1 MKFSAVLSLSAAVLA
16 SAKSVHNTY
25 PVPRDV
31 QARSKEAAQALA
43 GLPLGMA
50 GVGVTNTQV
59 TEVIIIWA
67 NPGAGAPTININQP
81 AGGVAAPPAGV
92 APPPP
97 PAGAAPPGAQA
108 THHVTVGGP
117 AGLVFNPDQ
126 VKANVGDMVVFTFM
140 SQNHTVTQSAFKT
153 PCDPMEGGMNSG
165 FMANPNNSVNPP
177 PQVAMQVMVSSPLW
191 FYCAQ
196 KGHCGKGMT
205 FSINPTAD
213 KTQAM
218 FQSMAIAQKGSGAAS
233 PITGGTPAAPAAPPA
248 ASAPAA
254 APPAGGEGGAG
265 AGAGAGAAVGGGAG
279 AGVGGGIQQG
289 AGQINGAGACVCAV
303 TCSAGSFPAV
313 NVQGVGSFGGMAGS
327 LPMNM
332 MEA

>member
-1 MKFSAVLSLSAAVLA
+1 MKFSAVLSLSAAALA
-16 SAKSVHNTY
+16 SAKSAHNSY
-25 PVPRDV
+25 PVPH
-31 QARSKEAAQALA
+31 QARSAASAELLA

-50 GVGVTNTQV
+50 GAGVTGSQV

-92 APPPP
+92 AAPPAPPPSSA
-97 PAGAAPPGAQA
+97 PAAGQ

-117 AGLVFNPDQ
+117 SGLVFNPDQ
-126 VKANVGDMVVFTFM
+126 IKANVGDMVVFTFL
-140 SQNHTVTQSAFKT
+140 SQNHTVTQSTFPK
-153 PCDPMEGGMNSG
+153 PCDAMAGGMNSG
-165 FMANPNNSVNPP
+165 FMANPNNSVTPP
-177 PQVAMQVMVSSPLW
+177 PQVAMQVMVSDPLW

-205 FSINPTAD
+205 FSINPTAA

-218 FQSMAIAQKGSGAAS
+218 FQSMAIAQKGTGASS
-233 PITGGTPAAPAAPPA
+233 PITGGTPAAPPAAPPA

-254 APPAGGEGGAG
+254 AAPAAPAAPAAGGAAGGN
-265 AGAGAGAAVGGGAG
+265 
-279 AGVGGGIQQG
+279 IQQG
-289 AGQINGAGACVCAV
+289 TGQINGAGACVCAV

-313 NVQGVGSFGGMAGS
+313 NAQGVGSFGGMAGS